1 MRARYANG
9 VGHKAGGEQAL
20 VCGGSPLCG
29 RPGDGGANY
38 IINYNR
44 RVTGERSIQG
54 PVPTALNNSE
64 HGVRWQ
70 LVVKRGA

>member
-1 MRARYANG
+1 MGKVHSA
-9 VGHKAGGEQAL
+9 AGQ
-20 VCGGSPLCG
+20 
-29 RPGDGGANY
+29 GDGGANY

-44 RVTGERSIQG
+44 GVTGERSIQG
-54 PVPTALNNSE
+54 PVPTALKNSE

>member
-1 MRARYANG
+1 MGMRARYANG
-9 VGHKAGGEQAL
+9 VGHKGERL

>member
-1 MRARYANG
+1 MGKVHSA
-9 VGHKAGGEQAL
+9 AGQ
-20 VCGGSPLCG
+20 
-29 RPGDGGANY
+29 GDGGANY

-54 PVPTALNNSE
+54 PVPTALKNSE
-64 HGVRWQ
+64 HGVRRQ

>member
-1 MRARYANG
+1 MGKVHSA
-9 VGHKAGGEQAL
+9 AGQ
-20 VCGGSPLCG
+20 
-29 RPGDGGANY
+29 GDGGANY

-54 PVPTALNNSE
+54 HVATALNNSE

-70 LVVKRGA
+70 LVVERGA